1 MLSEKRQYEE
11 SGDFFS
17 SFMFG
22 NKRERSIEQKEA
34 ERTPAP
40 DEQEPQSEPDFF
52 QLFMQIDNIM
62 DSLKE
67 LKPVVKEFS
76 PILDYFKQKLK

>member
-1 MLSEKRQYEE
+1 MLSEKRRSEE

-17 SFMFG
+17 SLMFG
-22 NKRERSIEQKEA
+22 EKRERSIKQEEA
-34 ERTPAP
+34 EESPAL
-40 DEQEPQSEPDFF
+40 DEQVPQSGTDYF
-52 QLFMQIDNIM
+52 QLFMQIDDIM

-67 LKPVVKEFS
+67 LKPVLKEFS

>member
-1 MLSEKRQYEE
+1 MLSEKRQTDA
-11 SGDFFS
+11 SGDFFN

-22 NKRERSIEQKEA
+22 DRRELRIEQEETEK
-34 ERTPAP
+34 RPAL
-40 DEQEPQSEPDFF
+40 DEQEPQSGTDYFSI
-52 QLFMQIDNIM
+52 FMQIDDIM
-62 DSLKE
+62 DSIKE